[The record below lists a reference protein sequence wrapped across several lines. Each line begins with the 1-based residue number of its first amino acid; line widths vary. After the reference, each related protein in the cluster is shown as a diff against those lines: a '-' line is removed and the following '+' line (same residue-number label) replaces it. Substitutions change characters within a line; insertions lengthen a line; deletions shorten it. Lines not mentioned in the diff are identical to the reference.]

1 MKRSTN
7 LFYTV
12 GSDTNFIMFSNY
24 GESLTGN
31 FLSVNT
37 KLFPSHFLCL
47 DIPILYTKITEE
59 DLDKEGLDVQKLP
72 PIPTRETFIKY
83 IAAYYENKLA
93 FLRDKCIE
101 HDRDADENDNDADEN
116 NYNVEKKLKPL
127 YYLLEAIEKWC
138 LKNKEYIEKFCG
150 QDSKKFSITHIG
162 DITEQNYNGTYTD
175 IICVINASEHYPAEI
190 IKSSNGTDDKEEYD
204 SSQTYLYGWSVKK
217 VNDDEIYQGPTDYS
231 GIRPI
236 FDDITDNSTT
246 KCYYKY
252 NTNITGLAKQSKNTD
267 DTKQS
272 ENTDDTKQPKSEND
286 LKFNIIIPLYD
297 VINIDSNSNTSILA
311 ESDPLVGTYIQNVP
325 LGIWFS
331 GKEPIV
337 LSRTDTEYD
346 PSWSLLLSSQFKP
359 FPYSKK
365 SPTEIDSSD
374 KTLAFNTFA
383 EVATRQNKI
392 IDKFNVLLTDV
403 STIKDEHTNI
413 LSRLKSIGTIDNIDD
428 LCKQITDLKTDLYT
442 KINSLGTQ
450 INGLETQINSL
461 KTQMAELKK

>member
-12 GSDTNFIMFSNY
+12 GSDTNFITFSNY

-47 DIPILYTKITEE
+47 DIPELDNDEDKTKR
-59 DLDKEGLDVQKLP
+59 GS
-72 PIPTRETFIKY
+72 FIKY

-101 HDRDADENDNDADEN
+101 HDYD
-116 NYNVEKKLKPL
+116 VEKKLKPL

-138 LKNKEYIEKFCG
+138 
-150 QDSKKFSITHIG
+150 KKKPNITHIG

-175 IICVINASEHYPAEI
+175 IICVINASENYPGAI
-190 IKSSNGTDDKEEYD
+190 GIKGPSLGGKDDEEEYD
-204 SSQTYLYGWSVKK
+204 SSTTYLYGWSVK
-217 VNDDEIYQGPTDYS
+217 NENSEIYQGPTDYR
-231 GIRPI
+231 GISPE
-236 FDDITDNSTT
+236 FDRIENKTGGDIIILDTSNTT
-246 KCYYKY
+246 KKCYYKY
-252 NTNITGLAKQSKNTD
+252 NTNIVGLS
-267 DTKQS
+267 
-272 ENTDDTKQPKSEND
+272 KQPKSENN
-286 LKFNIIIPLYD
+286 LKFNIIIPLYN
-297 VINIDSNSNTSILA
+297 VTNIDSTSNTSILA
-311 ESDPLVGTYIQNVP
+311 ESDSLIGTYTQNVP

-337 LSRTDTEYD
+337 LSRQDTEYD

-359 FPYSKK
+359 FPYSDK

-374 KTLAFNTFA
+374 KMLAFNTFA

-392 IDKFNVLLTDV
+392 IDKFEDL
-403 STIKDEHTNI
+403 STEMSTLKTEHASI

-428 LCKQITDLKTDLYT
+428 LCKQITDLKTDLYDKITSLET
-442 KINSLGTQ
+442 KITS
-450 INGLETQINSL
+450 LETQI
-461 KTQMAELKK
+461 AELK

>member
-12 GSDTNFIMFSNY
+12 GSDTNFITFSNY

-47 DIPILYTKITEE
+47 DIPELDNDDEDKTKR
-59 DLDKEGLDVQKLP
+59 GN
-72 PIPTRETFIKY
+72 FIKY

-93 FLRDKCIE
+93 FLRDKCVE
-101 HDRDADENDNDADEN
+101 HDYD
-116 NYNVEKKLKPL
+116 VEKKLKPL

-138 LKNKEYIEKFCG
+138 KQNY
-150 QDSKKFSITHIG
+150 SITHIG
-162 DITEQNYNGTYTD
+162 DITEQNYNGIYTD
-175 IICVINASEHYPAEI
+175 IICVINASEHYPGLMQF
-190 IKSSNGTDDKEEYD
+190 KGPSLGGKDDEEEYD
-204 SSQTYLYGWSVKK
+204 SSTTYLYGWSVK
-217 VNDDEIYQGPTDYS
+217 NANGEIYQGPTDYI
-231 GIRPI
+231 GISPE
-236 FDDITDNSTT
+236 FDRIENKTGDIIILDTSNTT
-246 KCYYKY
+246 KKCYYKY
-252 NTNITGLAKQSKNTD
+252 NTNIVELS
-267 DTKQS
+267 
-272 ENTDDTKQPKSEND
+272 KQPKSENN
-286 LKFNIIIPLYD
+286 LKFNIIIPLYN
-297 VINIDSNSNTSILA
+297 VTNIDSTSNTSILA
-311 ESDPLVGTYIQNVP
+311 ESDSLIGTYTQNVP

-337 LSRTDTEYD
+337 LSRQDTEYD

-359 FPYSKK
+359 FPYSDK

-392 IDKFNVLLTDV
+392 IDKFEDL
-403 STIKDEHTNI
+403 STEMSTLKTEHANI

-428 LCKQITDLKTDLYT
+428 LCKQITDLKTDLYA

-450 INGLETQINSL
+450 INSLETKITSLETQI
-461 KTQMAELKK
+461 AELK

>member
-12 GSDTNFIMFSNY
+12 GSDTNFITFSNY

-47 DIPILYTKITEE
+47 DIPELDNDDEDKTKR
-59 DLDKEGLDVQKLP
+59 GN
-72 PIPTRETFIKY
+72 FIKY

-93 FLRDKCIE
+93 FLRDKCVE
-101 HDRDADENDNDADEN
+101 HDYD
-116 NYNVEKKLKPL
+116 VEKKLKPL

-138 LKNKEYIEKFCG
+138 KQNY
-150 QDSKKFSITHIG
+150 SITHIG

-175 IICVINASEHYPAEI
+175 IICVINSSEHYPGAI
-190 IKSSNGTDDKEEYD
+190 GIKGPSLGGKDDEEEYD
-204 SSQTYLYGWSVKK
+204 SSTTYLYGWSVK
-217 VNDDEIYQGPTDYS
+217 NANGEIYQGPTDYS
-231 GIRPI
+231 GISPE
-236 FDDITDNSTT
+236 FDKIKTETPGTGGIITPEPGGSITPGDIVINPTNIIDIEDSNTVN
-246 KCYYKY
+246 KCYYRY
-252 NTNITGLAKQSKNTD
+252 NTNIVGL
-267 DTKQS
+267 TKQS
-272 ENTDDTKQPKSEND
+272 ENTDDIKFD
-286 LKFNIIIPLYD
+286 IKFNIIIPLYN
-297 VINIDSNSNTSILA
+297 VTNIDSTSNTSILA
-311 ESDPLVGTYIQNVP
+311 ESDSLIGTYTQNVP

-337 LSRTDTEYD
+337 LSRQDTEYD

-359 FPYSKK
+359 FPYSDK

-383 EVATRQNKI
+383 EIATRQNKL
-392 IDKFNVLLTDV
+392 IDKFEDLSNEN
-403 STIKDEHTNI
+403 IKLKKEHQDI

-428 LCKQITDLKTDLYT
+428 LCKQITDLKTDLYA
-442 KINSLGTQ
+442 KINSLETK
-450 INGLETQINSL
+450 IISLETKITSLETQI
-461 KTQMAELKK
+461 AELK

>member
-47 DIPILYTKITEE
+47 DIPILYTKITKE
-59 DLDKEGLDVQKLP
+59 DLDKKGLDVTKLP

-101 HDRDADENDNDADEN
+101 HNDDIAT
-116 NYNVEKKLKPL
+116 KLKPL

-138 LKNKEYIEKFCG
+138 LGNNEYIENFCE
-150 QDSKKFSITHIG
+150 QDSEKFSITHVG

-175 IICVINASEHYPAEI
+175 IICVINTSEHYPAEI
-190 IKSSNGTDDKEEYD
+190 EVSSDETDDKEEYD
-204 SSQTYLYGWSVKK
+204 SSQTYLYGWSVKNAN
-217 VNDDEIYQGPTDYS
+217 NDEYQGPTDYKDIS
-231 GIRPI
+231 PK
-236 FDDITDNSTT
+236 FDITDTNNSTT

-252 NTNITGLAKQSKNTD
+252 NTNITGLAKKPKNTD
-267 DTKQS
+267 DTKQP

-286 LKFNIIIPLYD
+286 LKFNIIIPLYN

-311 ESDPLVGTYIQNVP
+311 ESDSLKGTYKQNVP

-331 GKEPIV
+331 GKNPIV
-337 LSRTDTEYD
+337 LSRQDTEYD

-392 IDKFNVLLTDV
+392 IDKFNVL
-403 STIKDEHTNI
+403 SEENIKLKQEHQDI

-442 KINSLGTQ
+442 KINGLGTQ
-450 INGLETQINSL
+450 INSLENQINSL

>member
-47 DIPILYTKITEE
+47 DIPILYTKITKE
-59 DLDKEGLDVQKLP
+59 DLDKEGLDVEKLP

-101 HDRDADENDNDADEN
+101 HDHGA
-116 NYNVEKKLKPL
+116 EKKLKPL

-138 LKNKEYIEKFCG
+138 LKNKEYIEKFCE
-150 QDSKKFSITHIG
+150 QDSEKFSVTHVG

-190 IKSSNGTDDKEEYD
+190 IKLLWNETYDKEEYD

-217 VNDDEIYQGPTDYS
+217 ANNDEIYQGPTDYS
-231 GIRPI
+231 GISPI
-236 FDDITDNSTT
+236 FDITDNSTT

-252 NTNITGLAKQSKNTD
+252 NTNITELKIKQSKNTDDTNQSKNTD

-272 ENTDDTKQPKSEND
+272 ENTDDI
-286 LKFNIIIPLYD
+286 KFNIIIPLYD

-311 ESDPLVGTYIQNVP
+311 ESDYLIGTYKQNVP

-392 IDKFNVLLTDV
+392 IDKFNDLLTDV

-450 INGLETQINSL
+450 INGLENQINSL

>member
-47 DIPILYTKITEE
+47 DIPLLYTKITKE
-59 DLDKEGLDVQKLP
+59 DLDKEGLDAEKLP
-72 PIPTRETFIKY
+72 TPREEFIKY

-138 LKNKEYIEKFCG
+138 KQSDEN
-150 QDSKKFSITHIG
+150 FSITQNITHIG

-175 IICVINASEHYPAEI
+175 IICVINASEHYSGLMQFKGPSLGG
-190 IKSSNGTDDKEEYD
+190 KDDEEEYD
-204 SSQTYLYGWSVKK
+204 SSTTYLYGWSVK
-217 VNDDEIYQGPTDYS
+217 NANSEIYQGPADYS
-231 GIRPI
+231 RISPE
-236 FDDITDNSTT
+236 FDRIENKTGGDIIILDNSNTT
-246 KCYYKY
+246 KKCYYKY
-252 NTNITGLAKQSKNTD
+252 NTNIVGLS
-267 DTKQS
+267 
-272 ENTDDTKQPKSEND
+272 KQPKSENN
-286 LKFNIIIPLYD
+286 LKFNIIIPLYN
-297 VINIDSNSNTSILA
+297 VTNIDSTSNTSILA
-311 ESDPLVGTYIQNVP
+311 ESDSLIGTYTQNVP

-337 LSRTDTEYD
+337 LSRQDTEYD

-359 FPYSKK
+359 FPYSDK

-374 KTLAFNTFA
+374 KMLAFNTFA

-392 IDKFNVLLTDV
+392 IDKFEDL
-403 STIKDEHTNI
+403 STEMSTLKTEHASI

-428 LCKQITDLKTDLYT
+428 LCKQITDLKTDLYKQIASLGNKIT
-442 KINSLGTQ
+442 SLENQINSLGT
-450 INGLETQINSL
+450 
-461 KTQMAELKK
+461 K

>member
-47 DIPILYTKITEE
+47 DIPILYTKITKE
-59 DLDKEGLDVQKLP
+59 DLDKEGLDVEKLP

-101 HDRDADENDNDADEN
+101 HDDGA
-116 NYNVEKKLKPL
+116 EKKLKPL

-138 LKNKEYIEKFCG
+138 LKNKEYIEKFCE
-150 QDSKKFSITHIG
+150 QDSEKFSITHVG

-190 IKSSNGTDDKEEYD
+190 KSSSDGTDDKEEYD
-204 SSQTYLYGWSVKK
+204 SSQTYLYGWSVKGAD
-217 VNDDEIYQGPTDYS
+217 NEIYQGPTDYEN
-231 GIRPI
+231 IAPE
-236 FDDITDNSTT
+236 FDITPDNSTT
-246 KCYYKY
+246 KYYYKY
-252 NTNITGLAKQSKNTD
+252 NTNIIGLTKQSKNTD

-272 ENTDDTKQPKSEND
+272 KNTDDAKQSENTDDAKQSESEND

-311 ESDPLVGTYIQNVP
+311 ESNPLIGTYMQNVP

-392 IDKFNVLLTDV
+392 IDKFEDLSNEN
-403 STIKDEHTNI
+403 IKLKKEHQDI

-428 LCKQITDLKTDLYT
+428 LCKQITDLKTDLYA
-442 KINSLGTQ
+442 KINSLETQ
-450 INGLETQINSL
+450 INGLENQINSL
-461 KTQMAELKK
+461 GTQMAELKK

>member
-47 DIPILYTKITEE
+47 DIPELYNDDEKKTKR
-59 DLDKEGLDVQKLP
+59 GN
-72 PIPTRETFIKY
+72 FIKY

-101 HDRDADENDNDADEN
+101 HDHDTDENGHDADEND
-116 NYNVEKKLKPL
+116 YGVEKKLKPL

-138 LKNKEYIEKFCG
+138 KQN
-150 QDSKKFSITHIG
+150 FSITHIG
-162 DITEQNYNGTYTD
+162 DITEQNYNGTYAD
-175 IICVINASEHYPAEI
+175 IICVINASEHYPAKIEL
-190 IKSSNGTDDKEEYD
+190 SSDGTDDKEEYD
-204 SSQTYLYGWSVKK
+204 SSQTYLYGWSVKTI
-217 VNDDEIYQGPTDYS
+217 NNSNNQEIYQGPNAYK
-231 GIRPI
+231 
-236 FDDITDNSTT
+236 DITPKFDITLDTSNTT
-246 KCYYKY
+246 KKCYYKY
-252 NTNITGLAKQSKNTD
+252 NTNIIGLS
-267 DTKQS
+267 
-272 ENTDDTKQPKSEND
+272 KQPKSENN
-286 LKFNIIIPLYD
+286 LKFNIIIPLYN
-297 VINIDSNSNTSILA
+297 VTNIDSTSNTSILA
-311 ESDPLVGTYIQNVP
+311 ESDSLIGTYTQNVP

-337 LSRTDTEYD
+337 LSRQDTEYD

-392 IDKFNVLLTDV
+392 IDKFNVLSEENTKL
-403 STIKDEHTNI
+403 KQEHQDI

-450 INGLETQINSL
+450 INGLKNQINSL

>member
-47 DIPILYTKITEE
+47 YIPELDNYDENKTK
-59 DLDKEGLDVQKLP
+59 
-72 PIPTRETFIKY
+72 RSSFIQY
-83 IAAYYENKLA
+83 MAAYYENKLA

-101 HDRDADENDNDADEN
+101 HN
-116 NYNVEKKLKPL
+116 NGAEEKLKPL

-138 LKNKEYIEKFCG
+138 KQYDE
-150 QDSKKFSITHIG
+150 KFSIKNSVTHVG

-190 IKSSNGTDDKEEYD
+190 EVSSDETDDKEESSDETDDKEEYD

-217 VNDDEIYQGPTDYS
+217 ANTEMYQGPDNYKD
-231 GIRPI
+231 IKPK
-236 FDDITDNSTT
+236 FDITDNSTT

-252 NTNITGLAKQSKNTD
+252 NTDITGLTKKPKNTDDTNQSKNTD

-272 ENTDDTKQPKSEND
+272 ESTDDTKQHKSEND
-286 LKFNIIIPLYD
+286 IKFNIIIPLYD

-311 ESDPLVGTYIQNVP
+311 ETDSLGATYTQNVP

-392 IDKFNVLLTDV
+392 IDKFNVL
-403 STIKDEHTNI
+403 SEENIKLKKEHQDI

-428 LCKQITDLKTDLYT
+428 LCKQITDLKTDLYA
-442 KINSLGTQ
+442 KINSLGNQ
-450 INGLETQINSL
+450 INGLKNQINSL

>member
-47 DIPILYTKITEE
+47 DIPILYAKITKE
-59 DLDKEGLDVQKLP
+59 DLDKKGLDVTKLP

-101 HDRDADENDNDADEN
+101 HNDDIT
-116 NYNVEKKLKPL
+116 KLKPL

-138 LKNKEYIEKFCG
+138 LGNNEYIENFCE
-150 QDSKKFSITHIG
+150 QDSEKFSITHIG

-175 IICVINASEHYPAEI
+175 IICVINASEHCPMNI
-190 IKSSNGTDDKEEYD
+190 TKQLSSDDKEEYD
-204 SSQTYLYGWSVKK
+204 SSQTYLYGWSVKST
-217 VNDDEIYQGPTDYS
+217 NNNEEIYQGPNDYS
-231 GIRPI
+231 GISPI
-236 FDDITDNSTT
+236 FDITDNSTT

-252 NTNITGLAKQSKNTD
+252 NTNITGLAKKPKNTDDTKQSESTD

-311 ESDPLVGTYIQNVP
+311 ESDSLDGTYTQNVP

-331 GKEPIV
+331 GKNPIV
-337 LSRTDTEYD
+337 LSRQDTEYD

-392 IDKFNVLLTDV
+392 IDKFNVL
-403 STIKDEHTNI
+403 SEENIKLKQEHQDI

-442 KINSLGTQ
+442 KINGLENQ
-450 INGLETQINSL
+450 INGLENQINSL
-461 KTQMAELKK
+461 KTQMAELKNNDANL